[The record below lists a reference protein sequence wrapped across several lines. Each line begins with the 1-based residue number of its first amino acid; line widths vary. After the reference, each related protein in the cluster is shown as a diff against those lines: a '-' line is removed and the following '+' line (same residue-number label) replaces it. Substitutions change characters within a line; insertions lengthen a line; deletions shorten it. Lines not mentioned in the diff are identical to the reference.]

1 MTPAVVLAGALLA
14 VAANLAGLWW
24 LTPLAGLAAGAVA
37 GRVRR
42 ALVLGAGVGLL
53 GWGLPLALA
62 AFRAP
67 LAGPSRAL
75 GDIMG
80 LPAAAPLVLTLLLGA
95 LLGMV
100 AAWVAAAARALARDL
115 RRGGRTAPPA

>member
-1 MTPAVVLAGALLA
+1 MTPVVVLAGALLA
-14 VAANLAGLWW
+14 AAANLAGLWW
-24 LTPLAGLAAGAVA
+24 VTLLAGLAAGAVA

-42 ALVLGAGVGLL
+42 ALALGAVVGLL

-62 AFRAP
+62 AMRAP
-67 LAGPSRAL
+67 LGGPSRAL

-80 LPAAAPLVLTLLLGA
+80 LPAPAPLALTLLLGV

-100 AAWVAAAARALARDL
+100 AAWAAAAARALARDL
-115 RRGGRTAPPA
+115 RLRAAPPA